1 MPTLGKNVEYAI
13 HSLVYFVGNSK
24 GSTITIKDLSTFQ
37 NISESYLAKVFTK
50 LKKSG
55 IVRSNIGVKGGYALA
70 RDPEK
75 ISFLDIV
82 LAVEGEISFF
92 ECNGIRD
99 NCIIL
104 DQKNLPWK
112 KGELCTIHKVMME
125 AEEKIKDS
133 LREKTLQWLFDT
145 INEKSS
151 PKNRAATI
159 NWFENNVFKTKTEN

>member
-13 HSLVYFVGNSK
+13 HSLVYLVGNSK
-24 GSTITIKDLSTFQ
+24 GSTITIRDLSGFQ
-37 NISESYLAKVFTK
+37 NISESYLAKVFTQ

-55 IVRSNIGVKGGYALA
+55 IVRSNIGVKGGYSLA

-99 NCIIL
+99 NCVIL
-104 DQKNLPWK
+104 DQKNLPWR
-112 KGELCTIHKVMME
+112 KGDVCTIHKVMME
-125 AEEKIKDS
+125 AEEKIKEA
-133 LREKTLQWLFDT
+133 LQEKNLQWLFDT
-145 INEKSS
+145 INSKTS
-151 PKNRAATI
+151 PENRTATI
-159 NWFENNVFKTKTEN
+159 NWFQDNVFKSKTEK